1 MSSLRA
7 QRVSHQ
13 FEITWPSSLSSLVSG
28 GRRGRRRRMT
38 DHVRL
43 VGGRDA
49 TTGSSRALSFLY
61 RLRLAAA
68 PTSQQSTKSPLFLCP
83 SSASS
88 FPFTLSLFLSVR
100 CWVNGEGCEA
110 RERGI
115 CNDTSLIERGRYLM
129 KRGGQ
134 AMLTTPASMEITLA
148 SRSEIISSSR
158 RPVREHHRTNNPF
171 AEEW

>member
-1 MSSLRA
+1 
-7 QRVSHQ
+7 
-13 FEITWPSSLSSLVSG
+13 
-28 GRRGRRRRMT
+28 MT

-88 FPFTLSLFLSVR
+88 FPFTLSLFLSVSL
-100 CWVNGEGCEA
+100 CSLLGEW
-110 RERGI
+110 
-115 CNDTSLIERGRYLM
+115 
-129 KRGGQ
+129 GG
-134 AMLTTPASMEITLA
+134 L
-148 SRSEIISSSR
+148 
-158 RPVREHHRTNNPF
+158 
-171 AEEW
+171 